1 MESDERKRIMTQQQ
15 KVVVIIGPTSV
26 GKTKVSIE
34 LAKKYNGEIISG
46 DSMQIYRGLDIGT
59 AKVSNEEMEEIP
71 HHLIDIRNPDE
82 AFSVADFQVLVREK
96 ITEIEKRG
104 KLPFIVGGTGL
115 YIQSVLFDF
124 QFQEEVSTETR
135 DALYVQFEKE
145 GIEPLYNQL
154 KQVDPKSVEV
164 IHPNNI
170 RRVIRALEVY
180 LDTGKPFSE
189 WKESQSRELLYD
201 AAIIGLTMER
211 DKLYERINHRV
222 DLMMEAG
229 LLQEVKQLF
238 DQHIHDTQAVQGIG
252 YKELYEYF
260 EGKVDLETAV
270 EKLKKNSRNYAKRQ
284 LTWFRNQLDV
294 KWFDMT
300 ELSEIEKKIQE
311 ISHYLEGKLELEA
324 NT

>member
-1 MESDERKRIMTQQQ
+1 MDKRQ
-15 KVVVIIGPTSV
+15 KVAVIIGPTAV

-34 LAKKYNGEIISG
+34 LAKRWNGEIISG

-59 AKVSNEEMEEIP
+59 AKVTEEEMDGVP
-71 HHLIDIRNPDE
+71 HHLIDIRDPEDS
-82 AFSVADFQVLVREK
+82 FTVADFQALVREK

-115 YIQSVLFDF
+115 YIQSVLFDY
-124 QFQEEVSTETR
+124 QFQEESSTETR
-135 DALYVQFEKE
+135 EKLYAQYEKE
-145 GIEPLYNQL
+145 GIAPLFQKL
-154 KQVDPKSVEV
+154 QEVDPKSADV

-180 LDTGKPFSE
+180 LDTGLAFSE
-189 WKESQSRELLYD
+189 WKESQTNQLLYQ

-211 DKLYERINHRV
+211 DLLYDRINQRV
-222 DLMMEAG
+222 DAMMEAG
-229 LLQEVKQLF
+229 LLDEVKKLY
-238 DQHIHDTQAVQGIG
+238 DQGIRGTQSVQGIG

-260 EGKVDLETAV
+260 DGTADLEHAV

-300 ELSEIEKKIQE
+300 DISAIEKKIEE
-311 ISHYLEGKLELEA
+311 ISQYLAGKLKLGA

>member
-1 MESDERKRIMTQQQ
+1 MTQQQ